1 MKLRLII
8 IAWLVASAIGP
19 SPSAAQELRVA
30 LGSAVTSADPHFTVL
45 GSNSALAR
53 NVFDG
58 LINQDDTQ
66 RLAPAL
72 AVSWR
77 ALDTTNW
84 EFKLRDGVKFHDGSE
99 FGAEDVAA
107 SIRRVATI
115 KNSPNSF
122 LPFVRPIK
130 AVTIVD
136 RLTLRI
142 ETTAPYPLLPA
153 ALSRIAIVPRGAE
166 LLGQEGFN
174 AATQAHGTGA
184 YKLVEFVPGER
195 AVLRRNDAH
204 WGGTPS
210 WDRVVFRI
218 VPNDSTRIATLL
230 AGDVDVIENVP
241 TSNAAK
247 LAADARVRIA
257 RAVSNRVMYI
267 HLDSD
272 RAQSPFVRDRAG
284 NPGPNHLRDV
294 AVRRAIAIAID
305 RQALVERVMDGEG
318 IATGQLVPPGY
329 FGHAPEIAVPK
340 GGRDEA
346 RRLLMQA
353 GLSEGFRLTFHA
365 PNDRYPND
373 EQTAGRRVLSQSG
386 NHGRCSRARTSGRS
400 RRSQRPPHRDAPSR
414 SAAARMRCMTATPIS
429 WASCCRCCRR
439 NSR

>member
-257 RAVSNRVMYI
+257 RGQ
-267 HLDSD
+267 
-272 RAQSPFVRDRAG
+272 QS
-284 NPGPNHLRDV
+284 RDV
-294 AVRRAIAIAID
+294 HPSRQRSRAIAFRARPRRQSGAQSSARCRRTARD
-305 RQALVERVMDGEG
+305 RDRDRSPG
-318 IATGQLVPPGY
+318 I
-329 FGHAPEIAVPK
+329 
-340 GGRDEA
+340 GRTRD
-346 RRLLMQA
+346 
-353 GLSEGFRLTFHA
+353 
-365 PNDRYPND
+365 
-373 EQTAGRRVLSQSG
+373 GRRR
-386 NHGRCSRARTSGRS
+386 HRHRPAR
-400 RRSQRPPHRDAPSR
+400 
-414 SAAARMRCMTATPIS
+414 AARIFRPCAGDRGAQGRT
-429 WASCCRCCRR
+429 R
-439 NSR
+439 